1 MILTIGELL
10 EPYENIRKYI
20 RKKGGGRE
28 RGGRRDFFSM
38 GEGVHRNQNVFTTKL
53 LNSHLGVFT
62 LHISDN

>member
-28 RGGRRDFFSM
+28 RGGEKGFFFHGGGRS
-38 GEGVHRNQNVFTTKL
+38 
-53 LNSHLGVFT
+53 S
-62 LHISDN
+62 